1 MTQDMNREERLWNYI
16 DGTATPAE
24 RSLVEDLLAKDAE
37 WKAAYGQLLEI
48 QAALHNAELE
58 SPSMRFTQNVM
69 DEIARTN
76 ISPAINRYINKRIV
90 WGIGG
95 FMILMVLGFIIYGL
109 GQADW
114 TTSDKQSW
122 MDKLGSVNVGEL
134 FSNTAV
140 NIFMMVNVVIGLVL
154 FDAYLSVKRKKYQ
167 RH

>member
-1 MTQDMNREERLWNYI
+1 MEQDMNREERLWSYI
-16 DGTATPAE
+16 DGTATAAE
-24 RSLVEDLLAKDAE
+24 RTVIEKLIAQNAE
-37 WKAAYGQLLEI
+37 WKASYAQLLDI
-48 QAALHNAELE
+48 QEALHSAELE

-95 FMILMVLGFIIYGL
+95 FMILMVIGLVVYGL
-109 GQADW
+109 SQADW
-114 TTSDKQSW
+114 AGSDKQNW
-122 MDKLGSVNVGEL
+122 MDKIGNLDVREL
-134 FSNTAV
+134 FSNTV
-140 NIFMMVNVVIGLVL
+140 VDIFMMVNVVIGLVL